1 MASLFGY
8 GDTDSDEERAEKSRQ
23 TWQQIQSDNTANK
36 VLAASPKDQQDDV
49 GPIDALN
56 EEQELKSLRNSEA
69 YKRYTENTEKRSKV
83 LVPSEQEKEAGDR
96 KESEKEEEN
105 SENLEISHEP
115 TNPLVKD
122 NYSNLSAEPR
132 TSKTSSKLSTIKVRS
147 TKIDPKIID
156 DSSDESESDDEES
169 DPGPSLPAAT
179 ETYVSVLNKIPIHEE
194 TTLSSRHDAYVSCIG
209 LDKSGNRF
217 FSGSV
222 DSSVM
227 LWDFN
232 SMTRSLRSFKSITP
246 FDESAVKSVQFSPTG
261 GMVACCGAA
270 TSALIMDRDGEVLSQ
285 TAKGDMYI
293 VDMARTK
300 GHVGHVNAVL
310 WKPDSTSSAP
320 VILTASLDSTIRL
333 WDVSRAK
340 RIPMNHIPIIPQ
352 MQVTK
357 LRNPRGSKMIATAL
371 DWHSDGKRCVL
382 GCSDGTVKIINPE
395 STIFRALNTSN
406 PFIDPGVDITSVTC
420 ASSNSSAPMI
430 LVRSADDSLRVFD
443 ERNLTLPVKHFDQ
456 LPNALAETNVSF
468 IDDDCNYFITGT
480 SANRRDKSSR
490 GSLRV
495 YSRQLL
501 REVWKRDVEQ
511 DAGSVTHVTWHKKI
525 NQVLYG
531 TADGSVRT
539 LYHSEESNKG
549 ILSCLSKSERRKA
562 YSSAPVEVSEIYTG
576 SELHQIGKA
585 TRKRRNEDLSQNID
599 IGIKK
604 GRQNSYGRVT
614 QKDVQLPR
622 TKLDKKSLAKHLAA
636 KEIKSDWNQ
645 DPRAAILRY
654 AEVAK
659 TDPQFT
665 KAYQETQPET
675 LLTEKTVEEEE
686 DENKRQIYDRDR
698 LRNIRKS

>member
-8 GDTDSDEERAEKSRQ
+8 GDSDSDEDRAEKNRQ
-23 TWQQIQSDNTANK
+23 TLRQIQSDNAANK
-36 VLAASPKDQQDDV
+36 TLASPEDHQDDV
-49 GPIDALN
+49 GPTDALN
-56 EEQELKSLRNSEA
+56 EEQELKSLRNSKA
-69 YKRYTENTEKRSKV
+69 YKRYTTSTGKTSKLPVTSTQQNEAAVRNEPEKK
-83 LVPSEQEKEAGDR
+83 DD
-96 KESEKEEEN
+96 N
-105 SENLEISHEP
+105 SESLNLVHER
-115 TNPLVKD
+115 TNIPIQD
-122 NYSNLSAEPR
+122 NYSSLLTESY
-132 TSKTSSKLSTIKVRS
+132 TSKTPQKPSIVKARNS
-147 TKIDPKIID
+147 KIDPKIID
-156 DSSDESESDDEES
+156 DSSDESESDDDESNPLPNLSTATKTQQSILEKLPIYEEV
-169 DPGPSLPAAT
+169 A
-179 ETYVSVLNKIPIHEE
+179 
-194 TTLSSRHDAYVSCIG
+194 LSSRHDAYISCIG

-232 SMTRSLRSFKSITP
+232 SMTRSLRSFKSVTP
-246 FDESAVKSVQFSPTG
+246 FDESAVKSLQFSPTG

-293 VDMARTK
+293 VDMAKTK

-310 WKPDSTSSAP
+310 WKPDSTSSTP
-320 VILTASLDSTIRL
+320 IVLTASLDSTIRL
-333 WDVSRAK
+333 WDVSKAK
-340 RIPMNHIPIIPQ
+340 RMPMNYIPVIPQ
-352 MQVTK
+352 MQITK
-357 LRNPRGSKMIATAL
+357 LRNPKGGKMIATAI

-395 STIFRALNTSN
+395 SSIFRALNTSN
-406 PFIDPGVDITSVTC
+406 PFIDPGVDITSITC
-420 ASSNSSAPMI
+420 ASSNSSVPTI

-456 LPNALAETNVSF
+456 LPNALAETNACF

-501 REVWKRDVEQ
+501 KEVWKQDVQQ

-531 TADGSVRT
+531 TADGCVRT

-562 YSSAPVEVSEIYTG
+562 YKSVSAEVGEIYTG
-576 SELHQIGKA
+576 SELHQVGKT
-585 TRKRRNEDLSQNID
+585 TRKRRNEVFPQDGD
-599 IGIKK
+599 MEVKK
-604 GRQNSYGRVT
+604 GRQDDYGEIS
-614 QKDVQLPR
+614 QENAQIPR
-622 TKLDKKSLAKHLAA
+622 TKLNNKSLAKHLAE
-636 KEIKSDWNQ
+636 KEIQSDWNQ

-659 TDPQFT
+659 KDPQFT
-665 KAYQETQPET
+665 KAYHETQPET
-675 LLTEKTVEEEE
+675 LFAEKTAEEEE
-686 DENKRQIYDRDR
+686 DENKRQLYDRDR
-698 LRNIRKS
+698 LRTMRKL